1 MKLKKYD
8 EILNVIGAMS
18 SKMSVVENFSSTIQC
33 LVEKMDRL
41 SSCVTALSNQVK
53 PFPIPSFS
61 SVFANDD
68 SCASPAR
75 KLPHSTSPMPS
86 VPNHASINTTNLASE
101 KESRD
106 ECSIVLKLNNE
117 NSDSNIAALKHLDS
131 DNLLSSKF
139 STKMSQDGSVNLLC

>member
-53 PFPIPSFS
+53 PFPIPSF
-61 SVFANDD
+61 
-68 SCASPAR
+68 
-75 KLPHSTSPMPS
+75 
-86 VPNHASINTTNLASE
+86 
-101 KESRD
+101 
-106 ECSIVLKLNNE
+106 
-117 NSDSNIAALKHLDS
+117 
-131 DNLLSSKF
+131 
-139 STKMSQDGSVNLLC
+139 